1 MAGVI
6 SRTATG
12 LPPDPGRTK
21 AQAIV
26 AAAAIVPAAARIRPD
41 RAR

>member
-26 AAAAIVPAAARIRPD
+26 AVAAIVPAAARIRPD
-41 RAR
+41 QAR